1 MKATFFSTPLLLLS
15 LTVFGQEMKS
25 PPPSINWAV
34 QDIVVIG
41 EIKKIRSKPIV
52 GVKPTIFSYNLE
64 VKVEE
69 LLKGELTKNKVRQAP
84 RNPKPLV
91 KNSSGNYLLPIKAIE
106 EKEGEDAGKLIQ
118 IRYSVRQKQEPVFP
132 EDLNQTRSFVA
143 LAKEGTTFRFLGWE
157 PISDARE
164 KEVRFECT
172 LPYGW
177 IAGEGEILSPW
188 AELQCKWPKK
198 VASKEGSFSCSRT
211 GRPSFEWNEKAT
223 MAITKVPSVFVT
235 NLNRDG
241 DGEIRLTVSN
251 FTNQPLTLPALRRT
265 DKRILWKESLVVII
279 KGQAFKLPGSKGISY
294 PTEAVEL
301 KPNEEI
307 SFVVNPLAVRDANW
321 PKPNTSSSAERIYF
335 QFCLGHHSQKVS
347 FYYYRS
353 HHDKIRRKLLAGQ
366 PLRPLFLGD

>member
-1 MKATFFSTPLLLLS
+1 MKATFLSTALLLLC
-15 LTVFGQEMKS
+15 LTAFGQEMKS

-69 LLKGELTKNKVRQAP
+69 LLKGKLSKGKVQQAP
-84 RNPKPLV
+84 RNPKPLNIV
-91 KNSSGNYLLPIKAIE
+91 VEQKAIE
-106 EKEGEDAGKLIQ
+106 GKEGEDAGKLIQ
-118 IRYSVRQKQEPVFP
+118 IRYSIRQKQEPVFP

-177 IAGEGEILSPW
+177 MAHEEGILSPW

-198 VASKEGSFSCSRT
+198 VVPKEDSFSCSKT
-211 GRPSFEWNEKAT
+211 GRPSFDWNEKAT
-223 MAITKVPSVFVT
+223 MSVAKVPSVFVT

-241 DGEIRLTVSN
+241 DGEIRLTISN
-251 FTNQPLTLPALRRT
+251 FTNEPLIIPALRRT

-279 KGQAFKLPGSKGISY
+279 KGKAFRLPGSKGISY
-294 PTEAVEL
+294 PTKATEL
-301 KPNEEI
+301 QPNEEI
-307 SFVVNPLAVRDANW
+307 SFVVNPLAIRDASW
-321 PKPNTSSSAERIYF
+321 PPKSSTSSSAERIYF
-335 QFCLGHHSQKVS
+335 QFCLGHHSQKVP
-347 FYYYRS
+347 FYYYRA
-353 HHDKIRRKLLAGQ
+353 HHDVVRRKLLAGQ

>member
-1 MKATFFSTPLLLLS
+1 MKATSLSTALLLLS
-15 LTVFGQEMKS
+15 LTVFGQEMRS

-84 RNPKPLV
+84 RNPKPLNIV
-91 KNSSGNYLLPIKAIE
+91 IAPKAIE
-106 EKEGEDAGKLIQ
+106 GKEGEDAGKLIQ

-143 LAKEGTTFRFLGWE
+143 LAKEGTAFRFLGWE

-177 IAGEGEILSPW
+177 MAREGEILSPW

-198 VASKEGSFSCSRT
+198 VVPKKGSFSCSKT
-211 GRPSFEWNEKAT
+211 GRPSFDWNEKAT
-223 MAITKVPSVFVT
+223 MSVAKVPSVFVT

-241 DGEIRLTVSN
+241 DGEIRLTISN
-251 FTNQPLTLPALRRT
+251 FTNEPLTIPALRRT

-279 KGQAFKLPGSKGISY
+279 KGKAFRLPGSKGISY
-294 PTEAVEL
+294 PTEATEL

-307 SFVVNPLAVRDANW
+307 SFVVNPLAIRDASW
-321 PKPNTSSSAERIYF
+321 PKSNTSSSAERIYF
-335 QFCLGHHSQKVS
+335 QFCLGHHSQKVP
-347 FYYYRS
+347 FYYYRA
-353 HHDKIRRKLLAGQ
+353 HHDEIRRKLLAGR

>member
-1 MKATFFSTPLLLLS
+1 MKATSLSTTLLLLGLS
-15 LTVFGQEMKS
+15 TVFGQEMKS
-25 PPPSINWAV
+25 PPPSINWTV

-69 LLKGELTKNKVRQAP
+69 LLKGELTKNKVPQVP
-84 RNPKPLV
+84 RNQEPLNIV
-91 KNSSGNYLLPIKAIE
+91 VAPKAIE
-106 EKEGEDAGKLIQ
+106 EKGGKGSGKLIQ
-118 IRYSVRQKQEPVFP
+118 IRYSIRQQQEPVFP

-177 IAGEGEILSPW
+177 IAEEGEILSPW
-188 AELQCKWPKK
+188 AKLQYKWPKK
-198 VASKEGSFSCSRT
+198 VVPKEGSFSCSRT

-251 FTNQPLTLPALRRT
+251 FTDQPVTLPVLRRT

-279 KGQAFKLPGSKGISY
+279 KGKAFKLPGSKGISY

-307 SFVVNPLAVRDANW
+307 SFVVNPLAIRDANW
-321 PKPNTSSSAERIYF
+321 PKSNTSSSVERIYF

-347 FYYYRS
+347 FYYYRA
-353 HHDKIRRKLLAGQ
+353 HHDEIRRKLLAGQ